1 MEAGKMGW
9 KRYVWIGSNDFLFA
23 QTMNAPGCKIQ
34 STPRLAKL
42 LLSSLVIVFSTHA
55 DAFISPSRLT
65 TQTCKTLLQNK
76 YATNE
81 YSDFDSHDSVDEELE
96 AQQLT
101 REFYEEV
108 RLRKS
113 RSYSSIDEVDSN
125 EMYEVKNQLTATDDD
140 SPLFA
145 FLSFLKPSPPPSSS
159 AGLFSGRGQTAHS
172 SGRSQR
178 AEVQLLEST
187 HNNKNGARIIGW
199 DGIIIDSKPDQ
210 LERILK
216 AAAGTLVVLSVAYLA
231 MELTGG
237 LTIVFPWEEA
247 VAAGIAKEGISS
259 VLIVLSDGVEHV
271 GSLVFEES
279 SAFVGSMGP
288 LVHSIEELMLR

>member
-1 MEAGKMGW
+1 MVVCGW
-9 KRYVWIGSNDFLFA
+9 LTNDFLFDILHL
-23 QTMNAPGCKIQ
+23 QTMNE
-34 STPRLAKL
+34 PRSQMRFTHRSAVL
-42 LLSSLVIVFSTHA
+42 LLASLVIVLSTYA
-55 DAFISPSRLT
+55 DAFISRSPST
-65 TQTCKTLLQNK
+65 IHKSKTLPQNK
-76 YATNE
+76 YAMNE

-113 RSYSSIDEVDSN
+113 RSYLSLNEEDSN
-125 EMYEVKNQLTATDDD
+125 EVHQVKSQQTATDD

-145 FLSFLKPSPPPSSS
+145 ILSFLKPPPPPSAS

-178 AEVQLLEST
+178 AEVQLLESSL
-187 HNNKNGARIIGW
+187 NNKNGARIIGW

-210 LERILK
+210 LEQILK

-237 LTIVFPWEEA
+237 LAIVFPWEEA

-259 VLIVLSDGVEHV
+259 VMIVLGDGVEHV
-271 GSLVFEES
+271 GSLVVEES
-279 SAFVGSMGP
+279 VALVGSMGP
-288 LVHSIEELMLR
+288 LVHSFEELMLR